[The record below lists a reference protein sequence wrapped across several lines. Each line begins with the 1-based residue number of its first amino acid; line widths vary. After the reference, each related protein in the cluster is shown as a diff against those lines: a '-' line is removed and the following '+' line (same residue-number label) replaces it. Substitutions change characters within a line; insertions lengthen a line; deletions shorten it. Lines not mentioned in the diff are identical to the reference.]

1 MDAQQTGVA
10 LVTRFRK
17 GVAGRGRGRLV
28 LDLTC
33 IRGSW
38 CLDVA
43 VNAMGKL

>member
-1 MDAQQTGVA
+1 MDGRDAQKKGVA

-28 LDLTC
+28 LD
-33 IRGSW
+33 
-38 CLDVA
+38 VA